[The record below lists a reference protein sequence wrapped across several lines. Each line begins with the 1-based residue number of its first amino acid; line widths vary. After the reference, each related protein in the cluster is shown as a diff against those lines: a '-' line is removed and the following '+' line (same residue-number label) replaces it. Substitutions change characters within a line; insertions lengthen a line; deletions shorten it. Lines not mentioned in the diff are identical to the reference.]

1 MKTKFVILVLL
12 CCTFAVEAQELS
24 YRPINPSFLGGN
36 PYNANWLLSNAESQ
50 NLFKDESPGY
60 GDKTEIEKFT
70 ESLNR
75 QLLNQLSRDL
85 FQQEYGESGLTV
97 GTYTF
102 GSLVVDITPTTGG
115 LSVDIFDTNTGE
127 QTQIIIPN
135 P

>member
-1 MKTKFVILVLL
+1 MKTNYFMFVFFLLLVG
-12 CCTFAVEAQELS
+12 VIQAQEIV

-50 NLFKDESPGY
+50 NLFKDETY
-60 GDKTEIEKFT
+60 GLDEKSELDKFT

-85 FQQEYGESGLTV
+85 FQQEYGDTGLTV

-115 LSVDIFDTNTGE
+115 LSINIFDTNTGE

-135 P
+135 